1 MAAINLPPD
10 FLLEMEH
17 LMETEEEYQAFLE
30 SYQKNRAYGLRRNPL
45 RYDREE
51 FERKMPFKLRPIP
64 WTKEGYYY
72 EPEEQ
77 PGKNPYHEA
86 GDYYIQ
92 EPSAM
97 AVVELL
103 DPKPGEYICDLC
115 AAPGGKSS
123 QIAGRLMGQ
132 GLLVSNE
139 YVPKRAQILA
149 QNMERMGVPNCV
161 ILNEDTVKLSQR
173 FPGFF
178 DRIVIDAPCSGEGMF
193 HREPKMM
200 EYWRERGPEAYVPI
214 QRELILQGAHMLK
227 PGGKLLYSTCTFSK
241 KEDEE
246 IIQWLLE
253 QEPDMYLLP
262 VKPYEG
268 FEKGKGMEACVRI
281 FPHKMSGEGHFLA
294 LLGKKERAEQSPKKN
309 KEKRGKKPIV
319 LPDCAEEFLSLLQF
333 PLDRKQLK
341 LEKDRLYLLPDG
353 PDMPKLRY
361 LRTGLF
367 LGEIRKNR
375 FEPAQALAMAL
386 RPDEFASCIHLNSE
400 DIRTVKYLKGETL
413 DVSDLPCKKDKG
425 WQLVCAGAYPLGFG
439 KLSGGILKNKYYAGW
454 RWQ

>member
-1 MAAINLPPD
+1 MILP
-10 FLLEMEH
+10 
-17 LMETEEEYQAFLE
+17 
-30 SYQKNRAYGLRRNPL
+30 
-45 RYDREE
+45 EE
-51 FERKMPFKLRPIP
+51 FEKEMKELLGDQYEAYRESLSLPVRQGCRVNTWKVEKEKWNEICPFAKEQIP
-64 WTKEGYYY
+64 WIENGYFLSEDSGASRHPYY
-72 EPEEQ
+72 F
-77 PGKNPYHEA
+77 A
-86 GDYYIQ
+86 GLYYLQ

-97 AVVELL
+97 TPANRLEAE
-103 DPKPGEYICDLC
+103 PGDYVLDLC
-115 AAPGGKSS
+115 AAPGGKATELGS
-123 QIAGRLMGQ
+123 RLRGK
-132 GLLVSNE
+132 GLLFANDISNSRAKALLKNLE
-139 YVPKRAQILA
+139 MAGIPNLYVTSEKPETLEKQ
-149 QNMERMGVPNCV
+149 
-161 ILNEDTVKLSQR
+161 
-173 FPGFF
+173 FPEFF
-178 DRIVIDAPCSGEGMF
+178 DKVLIDAPCSGEGMF

-319 LPDCAEEFLSLLQF
+319 LPDCAEEFL
-333 PLDRKQLK
+333 
-341 LEKDRLYLLPDG
+341 
-353 PDMPKLRY
+353 
-361 LRTGLF
+361 F

>member
-1 MAAINLPPD
+1 MILP
-10 FLLEMEH
+10 
-17 LMETEEEYQAFLE
+17 
-30 SYQKNRAYGLRRNPL
+30 
-45 RYDREE
+45 EE
-51 FERKMPFKLRPIP
+51 FEKEMKELLGDQYEAYRESLSLPVRQGCRVNTWKVEKEKWNEICPFAKEQIP
-64 WTKEGYYY
+64 WIENGYFLSEDSGASRHPYY
-72 EPEEQ
+72 F
-77 PGKNPYHEA
+77 A
-86 GDYYIQ
+86 GLYYLQ

-97 AVVELL
+97 TPANRLEAE
-103 DPKPGEYICDLC
+103 PGDYVLDLC
-115 AAPGGKSS
+115 AAPGGKATELGS
-123 QIAGRLMGQ
+123 RLRGK
-132 GLLVSNE
+132 GLLFANDISNSRAKALLKNLE
-139 YVPKRAQILA
+139 MAGIPNLYVTSEKPETLEKQ
-149 QNMERMGVPNCV
+149 
-161 ILNEDTVKLSQR
+161 
-173 FPGFF
+173 FPEFF
-178 DRIVIDAPCSGEGMF
+178 DKVLIDAPCSGEGMF

-319 LPDCAEEFLSLLQF
+319 LPDCAEKFLSLLQF